1 MNELSLSETLLI
13 LGAVLAIAAALSGWA
28 HGTVL
33 SISVL
38 ALAAGVG
45 LAAADVVSLSP
56 EEEGIIVLVEVAL
69 LLTLFAD
76 GLHVEEELL
85 REHWRPP
92 ARALFV
98 AMPVT
103 LVLLALGARLLF
115 GDELDWADAFLVA
128 AVLVPTD
135 PVITSAIV
143 TSRKVPRVVRH
154 TLNLESGLNDGLA
167 LPFVLLFLLLV
178 TAEEGVDVGTEVA
191 ILAGES
197 VLGAV
202 IGAAIGFFGGR
213 ILGLLPG
220 GGIRPKYEG
229 IYALALAF
237 GAFGLAE
244 ILHGNGLIA
253 AFIAGLILAVTRH
266 EIPAAFTTFNESL
279 GAILQVMVFLA
290 LGVVI
295 VTTGWSGK
303 TWALVVFILFAIV
316 VARPA
321 AVWISFIGVKISRS
335 EKLFI
340 SWFGPKGVASIL
352 FALFVLDSTAAD
364 RTIVFEI
371 AVFTVLT
378 SILLHGL
385 TDTIGADWMARRVRR
400 LDEDDAS
407 ETEPE
412 PLVPPS

>member
-38 ALAAGVG
+38 ALAVGVG
-45 LAAADVVSLSP
+45 LAAFDVVSLSP
-56 EEEGIIVLVEVAL
+56 EEEGIIVVVELAL

-85 REHWRPP
+85 RSHWGPP
-92 ARALFV
+92 ARALLI

-115 GDELDWADAFLVA
+115 GTDLNWAEAFLVA

-135 PVITSAIV
+135 PVITSAVV

-167 LPFVLLFLLLV
+167 LPFVLLFLLVV
-178 TAEEGVDVGTEVA
+178 TAEGVSVGTEVA

-213 ILGLLPG
+213 ILDLLPG

-244 ILHGNGLIA
+244 IIQGNGLIA
-253 AFIAGLILAVTRH
+253 AFAAGLILAVTRH
-266 EIPAAFTTFNESL
+266 EIPAAFTKFNESL
-279 GAILQVMVFLA
+279 GAILQVIVFLV

-295 VTTGWSGK
+295 VATGFSGES
-303 TWALVVFILFAIV
+303 WALVLFILFTIF

-321 AVWISFIGVKISRS
+321 AVWISFVGVRMSRS

-371 AVFTVLT
+371 AAFTVLA
-378 SILLHGL
+378 SILLHGF
-385 TDTIGADWMARRVRR
+385 TDTIGADWMARRVRPA
-400 LDEDDAS
+400 DEDG
-407 ETEPE
+407 EPTNGE
-412 PLVPPS
+412 SKSRAEGL

>member
-1 MNELSLSETLLI
+1 MNELTLSETLLI
-13 LGAVLAIAAALSGWA
+13 LGAVLALAAALSGFA

-33 SISVL
+33 SISVFAVAIGIGL
-38 ALAAGVG
+38 ALA
-45 LAAADVVSLSP
+45 DVITLSP
-56 EEEGIIVLVEVAL
+56 EEEGVIVLVELAL

-85 REHWRPP
+85 REHWGPP
-92 ARALFV
+92 ARAIV
-98 AMPVT
+98 IAMPVT

-115 GDELDWADAFLVA
+115 GDDLNWAEAFLLA

-143 TSRKVPRVVRH
+143 TTRRVPRIVRH

-178 TAEEGVDVGTEVA
+178 TAEGVSVGTEIA

-202 IGAAIGFFGGR
+202 VGAAIGSFGGR
-213 ILGLLPG
+213 ILGFLPG

-244 ILHGNGLIA
+244 VLPGNGLIA
-253 AFIAGLILAVTRH
+253 AFTAGLVLAVTRH
-266 EIPAAFTTFNESL
+266 EVPAAFTKFNESL
-279 GAILQVMVFLA
+279 GAILQVMVFLV
-290 LGVVI
+290 LGVLI
-295 VTTGWSGK
+295 VATGWSGE
-303 TWALVVFILFAIV
+303 TLALVLFIMFTIL

-321 AVWISFIGVKISRS
+321 AVWISFVGVKMSRS

-352 FALFVLDSTAAD
+352 FALFVLDSTAED
-364 RTIVFEI
+364 RTIVFEV
-371 AVFTVLT
+371 AAFTVLA

-385 TDTIGADWMARRVRR
+385 TDTLGADWIAKRVRPR
-400 LDEDDAS
+400 RRREI
-407 ETEPE
+407 
-412 PLVPPS
+412 